1 MRRLLQ
7 TILTLAT
14 VTALGAC
21 SADTGESACAPRG
34 KNLLQ
39 DLTFSTL
46 SNPRSQRKWLSS
58 EHAAGQTF
66 EYSASDGILKIFKT
80 GGEPWFLLT
89 QSPDPAT
96 LGGKRVTFGAEL
108 KLDLQMP
115 TDHAFTPGG
124 GLALLARKGGDV
136 VINSSLEHEPRLG
149 TTEWLPVSI
158 TVKIPPGT
166 DTLRVGFLHQAE
178 GTLRVRKPF
187 LKLAAKE
194 GCAG

>member
-7 TILTLAT
+7 TILTLAA
-14 VTALGAC
+14 VAALGAC
-21 SADTGESACAPRG
+21 SADTGEGACAPRG

-46 SNPRSQRKWLSS
+46 SNPRSQRQWLSS

-124 GLALLARKGGDV
+124 GLALLARRGGKV

-158 TVKIPPGT
+158 TVEIPPGT
-166 DTLRVGFLHQAE
+166 DKLRVGFLHQAE

-194 GCAG
+194 DCPG